1 MSFEVYVKGCMV
13 YFKNM
18 NYRFTTIINKEGK
31 WYNAKCAELGVVSQG
46 KTIEEAQK
54 NLIEATELY
63 LENEPS
69 VKKHI
74 PKTSSIITTFELA
87 NA

>member
-1 MSFEVYVKGCMV
+1 MS
-13 YFKNM
+13 
-18 NYRFTTIINKEGK
+18 YRFTTIINKEGRF
-31 WYNAKCAELGVVSQG
+31 YNARCAELGVVSQG

-63 LENEPS
+63 LEDEPKIKNS
-69 VKKHI
+69 L
-74 PKTSSIITTFELA
+74 PKTFSIITTFELA